1 MCRNVVL
8 FCDQVISWF
17 AFEGLHIRLNLSRVL
32 DRNILGMI
40 MCSCMK
46 RQVDVEFGVG
56 VAGMAL
62 IDPSGWAPSPRTPLP
77 TSRVSTLATTA
88 GTPPDSPPTPRPS
101 PATASWRSSTRAGPC
116 SAPWGS

>member
-1 MCRNVVL
+1 MCRNVGL

-17 AFEGLHIRLNLSRVL
+17 AFEGLHIRLNLSSVL
-32 DRNILGMI
+32 DRIFLRMI
-40 MCSCMK
+40 MGSC
-46 RQVDVEFGVG
+46 REWQVDVEFGVG

-62 IDPSGWAPSPRTPLP
+62 TDPSGWAPSPRTPRP
-77 TSRVSTLATTA
+77 TSPVSTLATTA

-116 SAPWGS
+116 SEPWGS